1 MQLNWLDGVFQRHSP
16 HYNERPAEC
25 QPSLLVIHCISLPEG
40 EYGGDYI
47 DNLFMGTLDCQA
59 HPSFESLRG
68 VRVSAHCLIRRDG
81 TVVQYVPFDKRA
93 WHAGVSEFAG
103 QANCNDF
110 SIGIE
115 LEGTDRSA
123 YTEAQYLALANLTV
137 WLQQRLPKLTK
148 ERIVGHSDIAPGR
161 KSDPGVAFNWDK
173 YFALI
178 TKE

>member
-1 MQLNWLDGVFQRHSP
+1 MQLNWLCGALQRHSP
-16 HYNERPAEC
+16 HYNERPAAC

-40 EYGGDYI
+40 EYGGDHI

-68 VRVSAHCLIRRDG
+68 VRVSAHCVIRRDG

-103 QANCNDF
+103 QENCNDF
-110 SIGIE
+110 SIGVE
-115 LEGTDRSA
+115 LEGTDTSA
-123 YTEAQYLALANLTV
+123 YTEAQYQALAKLTV
-137 WLQQRLPKLTK
+137 WLQQRLPELTK

-161 KSDPGVAFNWDK
+161 KSDPGVAFDWDK

-178 TKE
+178 T